1 MKHIPK
7 SLLIAQ
13 VNNINAVL
21 QLKPGNHLILQQ
33 AYGGFQLQQ
42 EVMTPPSCSVGVRS
56 ISSGYVSKR
65 EMNDY
70 LNAVVVGMALR
81 APQVQPIY

>member
-1 MKHIPK
+1 MKYVPK
-7 SLLIAQ
+7 SLLYAQ
-13 VNNINAVL
+13 VDNINAVL
-21 QLKPGNHLILQQ
+21 QTKPGNRLVLQQ

-42 EVMTPPSCSVGVRS
+42 EVQSLLNIGVGIRS

-70 LNAVVVGMALR
+70 LNALVVGMALR
-81 APQVQPIY
+81 ANQVQPI

>member
-1 MKHIPK
+1 MKHVPK
-7 SLLIAQ
+7 SLLLAQ
-13 VNNINAVL
+13 VDNINAVL
-21 QLKPGNHLILQQ
+21 QLKPGNLLVLQQ

-42 EVMTPPSCSVGVRS
+42 EANGGINS

-81 APQVQPIY
+81 ANQVQPTY

>member
-1 MKHIPK
+1 MKHVPK
-7 SLLIAQ
+7 SLLLAQ
-13 VNNINAVL
+13 VDNINAVL
-21 QLKPGNHLILQQ
+21 QLKPGNQLMLQQ

-42 EVMTPPSCSVGVRS
+42 EDGTVGVNS

-81 APQVQPIY
+81 ANQVQPI

>member
-21 QLKPGNHLILQQ
+21 QLKPGNLLVLQQ

-42 EVMTPPSCSVGVRS
+42 EVGPAPGMNS

>member
-1 MKHIPK
+1 MNYIHK

-13 VNNINAVL
+13 VDNINAIL
-21 QLKPGNHLILQQ
+21 QTTPANKLSLQQ

-42 EVMTPPSCSVGVRS
+42 VAFAGDDYSVRGVRS
-56 ISSGYVSKR
+56 ISPGFVSKR

-70 LNAVVVGMALR
+70 LNALVVGMALR
-81 APQVQPIY
+81 APQVQPI

>member
-1 MKHIPK
+1 MKHISK
-7 SLLIAQ
+7 SFLLAQ
-13 VNNINAVL
+13 VDIINAVL
-21 QLKPGNHLILQQ
+21 QTKPGNRLVLQQ

-70 LNAVVVGMALR
+70 LNALRVGMALH
-81 APQVQPIY
+81 ANQVQPI

>member
-1 MKHIPK
+1 MKYVPK
-7 SLLIAQ
+7 SLLYAQ
-13 VNNINAVL
+13 VDNINAVL
-21 QLKPGNHLILQQ
+21 QTKPGNRLVLQR

-42 EVMTPPSCSVGVRS
+42 EVADGGINS

-70 LNAVVVGMALR
+70 LNALVVGMALR
-81 APQVQPIY
+81 ANQVQPI

>member
-1 MKHIPK
+1 MKHVPK
-7 SLLIAQ
+7 SLLHAQ
-13 VNNINAVL
+13 VDNINAVL
-21 QLKPGNHLILQQ
+21 QTKPGNRLVLQQ

-42 EVMTPPSCSVGVRS
+42 EVAGGGINS

-81 APQVQPIY
+81 APQVQPTY

>member
-1 MKHIPK
+1 MKYVPK
-7 SLLIAQ
+7 SLLHAQ
-13 VNNINAVL
+13 VANINAVL
-21 QLKPGNHLILQQ
+21 ELKPGNLLVLQQ

-42 EVMTPPSCSVGVRS
+42 EVAGGGINS

-70 LNAVVVGMALR
+70 LNALVVGMALR
-81 APQVQPIY
+81 ANQVQPI

>member
-1 MKHIPK
+1 MKYVPK
-7 SLLIAQ
+7 SLLQAQ
-13 VNNINAVL
+13 VDNINAVL
-21 QLKPGNHLILQQ
+21 QTKPGNRLVLQR

-42 EVMTPPSCSVGVRS
+42 EVADGGINS

-70 LNAVVVGMALR
+70 LNALVVGMALR
-81 APQVQPIY
+81 ANQVQPI

>member
-1 MKHIPK
+1 MKYVPK
-7 SLLIAQ
+7 SLLHAQ
-13 VNNINAVL
+13 VDNINAVL
-21 QLKPGNHLILQQ
+21 QLKPGNLLVLQQ

-42 EVMTPPSCSVGVRS
+42 EVSGGGINS

-70 LNAVVVGMALR
+70 LNALVVGMALR
-81 APQVQPIY
+81 ANQVQPI